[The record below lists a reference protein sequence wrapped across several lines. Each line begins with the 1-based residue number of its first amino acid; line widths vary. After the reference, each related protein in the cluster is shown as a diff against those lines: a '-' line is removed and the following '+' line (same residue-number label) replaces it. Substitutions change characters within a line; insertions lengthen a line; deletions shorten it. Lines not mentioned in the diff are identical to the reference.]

1 MWGSATTTLAILLI
15 AGGLAW
21 ALFGLDA
28 ALIVLLLCMIGL
40 FVLQLRGL
48 VKLVNWSRDP
58 VGTPTPRAFGLWDY
72 VFTNLARRTRVAYDQ
87 RERLAQ
93 ALSRFREASQA
104 MPDGVVYLSYHNL
117 IEWINVAAGHHFGL
131 DGERDIGAAITNLV
145 RNPDFVRYIEAEQYS
160 EPLILKTSRPDGLL
174 LAIQIVPFGED
185 QKMILSRDITQLEK
199 LETMRR
205 DFVANVSH
213 ELKTPLTV
221 VNGFAE
227 TLLDGLEDFTAEE
240 ARRYLQLVLDQS
252 GRMQRLIDDLLALSA
267 LETAGGQPQ
276 DESVDAQGL
285 VRTIVQEAQI
295 LSGGRHEIEVDLGE
309 AARLTGNPKELHSAM
324 ANLASNAVRYTP
336 DGGHITL
343 RWHVEVDGSAT
354 FSVRDSGIGIDPQ
367 HLPRLTERF
376 YRVDR
381 GRSRETGG
389 TGLGLAIVKHI
400 LTRHQATL
408 EIKSAPGQG
417 STFSAHFP
425 AARVQAAARVT
436 A

>member
-1 MWGSATTTLAILLI
+1 LWAFFSA
-15 AGGLAW
+15 
-21 ALFGLDA
+21 DA
-28 ALIVLLLCMIGL
+28 ALVGLLVCILI
-40 FVLQLRGL
+40 FFIHHLRNL

-93 ALSRFREASQA
+93 SLSRFREASQA
-104 MPDGVVYLSYHNL
+104 MPDGVVYLSHHNL

-131 DGERDIGAAITNLV
+131 DAERDVGAAITNLV
-145 RNPDFVRYIEAEQYS
+145 RQPDFVRYMES
-160 EPLILKTSRPDGLL
+160 DHGNEPLVLKTTRPDGLL
-174 LAIQIVPFGED
+174 LSIQVIPFGED

-227 TLLDGLEDFTAEE
+227 TLLDGLEDFSPQDAK
-240 ARRYLQLVLDQS
+240 RYLQLVLDQTS
-252 GRMQRLIDDLLALSA
+252 RMQRLIDDLLALSA
-267 LETAGGQPQ
+267 LETAAAAGQ
-276 DESVDAQGL
+276 DESVDVQGL
-285 VRTIVQEAQI
+285 IRTVAQEAQI
-295 LSGGRHEIEVDLGE
+295 LSGGRHQIDVDEGP
-309 AARLTGNPKELHSAM
+309 AAHLCGNLKELHSAL

-336 DGGHITL
+336 EGGRIKL
-343 RWHVEVDGSAT
+343 AWCAFDNGEAA
-354 FSVRDSGIGIDPQ
+354 FSVTDSGIGIDAR

-389 TGLGLAIVKHI
+389 TGLGLAIVKHV
-400 LTRHQATL
+400 LTRHQGTL
-408 EIKSAPGQG
+408 HIQSEPGKG
-417 STFSAHFP
+417 STFTARFP
-425 AARVQAAARVT
+425 AARLT
-436 A
+436 H